1 MQTKNILLA
10 LAAVAALSSLSAH
23 AANLV
28 VNGDFESTTNG
39 PLQFDFSTQ
48 ATGWTSNGYNFL
60 FGPGT
65 ADTTGSSGSY
75 GFLALWGPH
84 NGSANGLTD
93 SPTGGNFVAADGAF
107 LVAPISQ
114 TIHGLVAGQQYKLGF
129 DWAGAQQLGY
139 TGANTEQWEVTLGS
153 QSQSTAVYENPSKG
167 FSGWKHETFTFTATS
182 GTEVLSFLAHGT
194 PNGVPPF
201 SLLDGVTM
209 TAAVPEPATWALM
222 LGGVGLVGF
231 SLRKRGAKL
240 AV

>member
-1 MQTKNILLA
+1 MQSKKILVA
-10 LAAVAALSSLSAH
+10 LAAVAGLSSLSAH
-23 AANLV
+23 AVNLV
-28 VNGDFESTTNG
+28 VNGDFETTTNG
-39 PLQFDFSTQ
+39 PLQFDNNTV

-75 GFLALWGPH
+75 GFLALWGPN
-84 NGSANGLTD
+84 NGSANGLTN

-107 LVAPISQ
+107 QVAPIEQ
-114 TIHGLVAGQQYKLGF
+114 TIHGLVAGQQYKVGF
-129 DWAGAQQLGY
+129 DWAGAQQLGF
-139 TGANTEQWEVTLGS
+139 TGANTEQWEVKLGS
-153 QSQSTAVYENPSKG
+153 ESHSTAVYSNPSQG
-167 FSGWKHETFTFTATS
+167 FSGWMHESFTFTATS

-194 PNGVPPF
+194 PDGVPPF
-201 SLLDGVTM
+201 SLLDGVKM

-222 LGGVGLVGF
+222 LGGFGLVGF